1 MKNLISIYIVSKNYG
16 KFVEKAIKSIFDQT
30 YKNWELFLVS
40 DNSKDNTEKI
50 FKKFISKNKKI
61 KKIFLYKKNTGL
73 QKISNNIL
81 KICKGEFLLRLDAD
95 DWLNKNALLL
105 MINKI
110 LSKKNYGAV
119 YGGYYYV
126 DVNGKKIGLEDNLET
141 IDNSNFPPHG
151 ACTLFKCRALK
162 EVGGYSTNVKAQ
174 DGWDIWL
181 KLKGRVEF
189 SSIDLPLFYYRKHG
203 NSVSSNY
210 KKILKERG
218 KIINQ
223 FNNTNK
229 GGYKLKILGV
239 VPIKKDFFDIKNAPY
254 LKYQKKTLIEHT
266 VNSIKKSKMIT
277 DILLSTNNKKIIN
290 FSKRKF
296 SKIKNIEYF
305 LRSKKYEK
313 SLYGNLE
320 KLLLDS
326 SNYFK
331 AKNKFSPD
339 IIVFFNI
346 HVIRKDVSHIDKA
359 IKILVEQKK
368 DTVYSVVKEKNPIFS
383 FKRGKMEVLNKG
395 RFNNLDYNNE
405 IILNF
410 NNSIIVSWDE
420 VIRNNSIFDGDLG
433 FIETSEKDIYK
444 FI

>member
-1 MKNLISIYIVSKNYG
+1 M
-16 KFVEKAIKSIFDQT
+16 
-30 YKNWELFLVS
+30 
-40 DNSKDNTEKI
+40 
-50 FKKFISKNKKI
+50 
-61 KKIFLYKKNTGL
+61 
-73 QKISNNIL
+73 
-81 KICKGEFLLRLDAD
+81 
-95 DWLNKNALLL
+95 
-105 MINKI
+105 
-110 LSKKNYGAV
+110 
-119 YGGYYYV
+119 
-126 DVNGKKIGLEDNLET
+126 
-141 IDNSNFPPHG
+141 
-151 ACTLFKCRALK
+151 
-162 EVGGYSTNVKAQ
+162 KAQ

-189 SSIDLPLFYYRKHG
+189 ASVDLPLFYYRKHG
-203 NSVSSNY
+203 NSVSSNH
-210 KKILKERG
+210 KRILRERG
-218 KIINQ
+218 KIIDQ
-223 FNNTNK
+223 INNKNK
-229 GGYKLKILGV
+229 GDYKLKILAV

-277 DILLSTNNKKIIN
+277 DILLSTNNKNIIN

-331 AKNKFSPD
+331 SKNNFSPD

-383 FKRGKMEVLNKG
+383 FKRGKMEVFKQ
-395 RFNNLDYNNE
+395 RK
-405 IILNF
+405 I
-410 NNSIIVSWDE
+410 
-420 VIRNNSIFDGDLG
+420 
-433 FIETSEKDIYK
+433 
-444 FI
+444 

>member
-1 MKNLISIYIVSKNYG
+1 MCYLLNYR
-16 KFVEKAIKSIFDQT
+16 
-30 YKNWELFLVS
+30 L
-40 DNSKDNTEKI
+40 
-50 FKKFISKNKKI
+50 
-61 KKIFLYKKNTGL
+61 
-73 QKISNNIL
+73 L
-81 KICKGEFLLRLDAD
+81 KI
-95 DWLNKNALLL
+95 
-105 MINKI
+105 I
-110 LSKKNYGAV
+110 
-119 YGGYYYV
+119 
-126 DVNGKKIGLEDNLET
+126 
-141 IDNSNFPPHG
+141 P
-151 ACTLFKCRALK
+151 
-162 EVGGYSTNVKAQ
+162 
-174 DGWDIWL
+174 
-181 KLKGRVEF
+181 
-189 SSIDLPLFYYRKHG
+189 
-203 NSVSSNY
+203 
-210 KKILKERG
+210 
-218 KIINQ
+218 
-223 FNNTNK
+223 
-229 GGYKLKILGV
+229 V

-277 DILLSTNNKKIIN
+277 DILLSTNNKNIIN

-331 AKNKFSPD
+331 SKNNFSPD

-410 NNSIIVSWDE
+410 NNSIIASWDE

-433 FIETSEKDIYK
+433 FIETSERDIYK